1 MAEIYGSDI
10 SLFAAHLATLNL
22 ASRDIN
28 EEENYPRIARRNF
41 FEIRADK
48 EFWQLPSGLRGE
60 KTVEP
65 IFLPK
70 LNAVVGNPPYVRQE
84 LIPRRGDKPQP
95 KTDAGEGRFV

>member
-1 MAEIYGSDI
+1 MTLFWIPRAVLAAFWFAPIIARLDGTLNPSALRTKTALAEIYGSDI

-48 EFWQLPSGLRGE
+48 GILATATRF
-60 KTVEP
+60 
-65 IFLPK
+65 
-70 LNAVVGNPPYVRQE
+70 A
-84 LIPRRGDKPQP
+84 RR
-95 KTDAGEGRFV
+95 ENH